1 MKGQRLGEFEEV
13 VLLAVRQLGPDA
25 HGANIQ
31 ELLADQAEREV
42 ALGAIYTV
50 MDRAQRKGYSDSWLG
65 EPTAERGGRAKRHYG
80 LTEAGEEALRRSRQ
94 IREQLWGTPARAE
107 R

>member
-1 MKGQRLGEFEEV
+1 MKGDRLGEFEEI
-13 VLLAVRQLGPDA
+13 VLLAVRQLGADA

-31 ELLADQAEREV
+31 ELLAEQAEREV

-50 MDRAQRKGYSDSWLG
+50 MDRAQRKGLSESWLG

-80 LTEAGEEALRRSRQ
+80 LTDEGEEALRRSREV
-94 IREQLWGTPARAE
+94 REQLWGTPAPAE
-107 R
+107 P